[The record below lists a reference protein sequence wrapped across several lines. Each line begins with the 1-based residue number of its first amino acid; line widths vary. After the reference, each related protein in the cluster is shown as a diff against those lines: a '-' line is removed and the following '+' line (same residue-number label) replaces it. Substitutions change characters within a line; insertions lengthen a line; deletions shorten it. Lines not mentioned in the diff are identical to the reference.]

1 MMETPLLNVNEV
13 AAFLRVHP
21 KTIYRFKRERGF
33 PVGIMKFGS
42 RRWLRA
48 EVLEWMGL
56 SEEKV
61 TNGNDR

>member
-1 MMETPLLNVNEV
+1 MMEALLNVNEV
-13 AAFLRVHP
+13 AAYLGVHP

-61 TNGNDR
+61 STSNVE

>member
-1 MMETPLLNVNEV
+1 MMEALLNVNEV
-13 AAFLRVHP
+13 AAYLRVHP

-61 TNGNDR
+61 STSNVE